1 MNDTNETRPAE
12 VIPLPALTGHPVR
25 PPVPWMEH
33 MHMQSEFAKLV
44 HAMGVTVK
52 TGEPFAESVEKCHA
66 RARAASAKAEQY
78 EAVVALLGT
87 SADVLGFAEKTPKLP
102 AQARK
107 DIEIARTTL
116 SRALVLLR
124 ELAGNK

>member
-1 MNDTNETRPAE
+1 MNDATETKPAE
-12 VIPLPALTGHPVR
+12 VCPLPAPSPDR
-25 PPVPWMEH
+25 PPVPWMVH

-52 TGEPFAESVEKCHA
+52 SGEPFADSVERCHT

-78 EAVVALLGT
+78 EAVLALLGT
-87 SADVLGFAEKTPKLP
+87 SAEVLGFAEKGPKIP

-107 DIEIARTTL
+107 DIEIARTTF
-116 SRALVLLR
+116 SRALAILR
-124 ELAGNK
+124 NLAGKK